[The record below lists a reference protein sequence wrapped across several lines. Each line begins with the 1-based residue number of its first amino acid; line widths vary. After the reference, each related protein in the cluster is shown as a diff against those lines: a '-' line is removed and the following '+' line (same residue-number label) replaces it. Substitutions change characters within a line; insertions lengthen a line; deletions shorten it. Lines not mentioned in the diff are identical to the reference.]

1 MPKRGKGDSQWKK
14 DIQYY
19 VANGKFGPGVRR
31 PAKNTNWGR
40 IVSAIDSCPFSKAK
54 GTTKDA
60 AGRNLGCIC
69 SYHVSKKYTKQFHL
83 YMFYQFICFSYRYQV
98 MDKMSDQIWFL
109 LKMFLLLSC
118 LTRSMIKM

>member
-1 MPKRGKGDSQWKK
+1 MAKRGKSDSQWKK

-31 PAKNTNWGR
+31 PAKNTNWGL

-60 AGRNLGCIC
+60 AGRNLVCIC
-69 SYHVSKKYTKQFHL
+69 SYHVSKKYIQNNFI
-83 YMFYQFICFSYRYQV
+83 YICFISSSV
-98 MDKMSDQIWFL
+98 SATGTK
-109 LKMFLLLSC
+109 
-118 LTRSMIKM
+118 